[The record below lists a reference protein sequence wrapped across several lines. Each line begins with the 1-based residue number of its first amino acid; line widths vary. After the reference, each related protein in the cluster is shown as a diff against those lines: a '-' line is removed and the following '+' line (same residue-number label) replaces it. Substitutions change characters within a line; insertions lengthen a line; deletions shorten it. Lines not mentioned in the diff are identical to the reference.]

1 VGNDVAVVAWIAL
14 GVSIVALI
22 PQIWTFVTSRR
33 HVTVEIGEVMVVE
46 GSVTRRMFD
55 VTVIVRNAAA
65 GPTLTDGQGQPP
77 GMRTV
82 IDPEAAKTWRLIVQ
96 PLLPLQVIQAR
107 VMLVNQKVVES
118 NRLVL
123 PALQVT
129 EYWEE
134 GML

>member
-1 VGNDVAVVAWIAL
+1 
-14 GVSIVALI
+14 
-22 PQIWTFVTSRR
+22 
-33 HVTVEIGEVMVVE
+33 
-46 GSVTRRMFD
+46 
-55 VTVIVRNAAA
+55 
-65 GPTLTDGQGQPP
+65 
-77 GMRTV
+77 
-82 IDPEAAKTWRLIVQ
+82 
-96 PLLPLQVIQAR
+96 VIQAR